1 MHRCVAVTILWL
13 LFTVTVRAA
22 SPGSISTST
31 AGEVHEALAAQA
43 AGIVDIRFI
52 PNDSRS
58 AQIIVTNRSD
68 QPLSIRLP
76 AVFAG
81 VPVLAQMGGAGGNAG
96 FGAGGIGAQPQ
107 AVGGGMQNA
116 GMGIGGQGGG
126 GGAFCWVA
134 REVYG
139 PHDPRW
145 TQFRAW
151 LTAEAPVWLEHLY
164 ARHGEQFADWIH
176 DKPAAKWCVRQMMDQ
191 VLADEPM
198 LPAGGHFQVGQAS
211 ARTGATVPFRLPAG
225 KTRTFRVNTVCLE
238 HGKPEPSSRRPY
250 RIVALDSFSADP
262 RLAAILSG
270 LGNGQVSQ
278 KVAQAAAWNVSSGL
292 SWERL
297 AAEKI
302 DHAGGDPDE
311 PFFATAELLVAR
323 RAVEAAGAG
332 RAAVSSSDAASGG
345 ASAGSAAPA
354 AGR

>member
-1 MHRCVAVTILWL
+1 MYRLAALCALWL
-13 LFTVTVRAA
+13 LSTAA
-22 SPGSISTST
+22 ATAAGPTSASTSAT
-31 AGEVHEALAAQA
+31 SEVCEALAAQA
-43 AGIVDIRFI
+43 EGLVDVRFI

-68 QPLSIRLP
+68 RPLSIRLP
-76 AVFAG
+76 GVFAG
-81 VPVLAQMGGAGGNAG
+81 VPVLAQMAGGAGGNAG
-96 FGAGGIGAQPQ
+96 FGAGGIGAAPQ

-126 GGAFCWVA
+126 GGGFCWVA

-151 LTAEAPVWLEHLY
+151 LTSEAPRWLESLY
-164 ARHGEQFADWIH
+164 AAHGERFADWMH
-176 DKPAAKWCVRQMMDQ
+176 DKPVAKWCVRQAMDH
-191 VLADEPM
+191 VLAGEPV
-198 LPAGGHFQVGQAS
+198 LPAAGHFQVGQAS
-211 ARTGATVPFRLPAG
+211 GRTGATAPFHLPAG
-225 KTRTFRVNTVCLE
+225 RTRTFRVNTVCLE
-238 HGKPEPSSRRPY
+238 HGKPEPSTRRPY
-250 RIVALDSFSADP
+250 KLVALDTFSADP

-278 KVAQAAAWNVSSGL
+278 KVAQAAAWHVSSGL

-311 PFFATAELLVAR
+311 PFFSHTELVFAQQ
-323 RAVEAAGAG
+323 VVGMAAKQTGQKTK
-332 RAAVSSSDAASGG
+332 SPSE
-345 ASAGSAAPA
+345 
-354 AGR
+354 

>member
-1 MHRCVAVTILWL
+1 MYRPVAVAVVWLLSTVAVT
-13 LFTVTVRAA
+13 AA
-22 SPGSISTST
+22 NPESAATT
-31 AGEVHEALAAQA
+31 APSEVHEALAAQSQ
-43 AGIVDIRFI
+43 GLVDVRFI

-68 QPLSIRLP
+68 RPLSIRLP

-81 VPVLAQMGGAGGNAG
+81 VPVLAQMGAAGGNAG
-96 FGAGGIGAQPQ
+96 FGAGGIGAAPQ

-126 GGAFCWVA
+126 GAGFCWVA

-139 PHDPRW
+139 SHDPRW
-145 TQFRAW
+145 AQFRGW
-151 LTAEAPVWLEHLY
+151 LTSEAPRWLEDLY
-164 ARHGEQFADWIH
+164 SAHGEKFADWIH
-176 DKPAAKWCVRQMMDQ
+176 DKPAAKWCVRQLMDRAIAGAP
-191 VLADEPM
+191 VLPTA
-198 LPAGGHFQVGQAS
+198 AQFQVGQAS
-211 ARTGATVPFRLPAG
+211 GRTGATLPFRLPAG

-250 RIVALDSFSADP
+250 KLVALEGFSPDP
-262 RLAAILSG
+262 RLAALLSG

-278 KVAQAAAWNVSSGL
+278 KVAQAAAWHVSSGL

-311 PFFATAELLVAR
+311 PFFAPAELFAAR
-323 RAVEAAGAG
+323 RTVEALGA
-332 RAAVSSSDAASGG
+332 ATSAESSSGG
-345 ASAGSAAPA
+345 AASAAGGSAGK
-354 AGR
+354 

>member
-1 MHRCVAVTILWL
+1 MYRPVAVVALWL
-13 LFTVTVRAA
+13 LSTVGAGAA
-22 SPGSISTST
+22 SPESASS
-31 AGEVHEALAAQA
+31 AAPSEVHEALVAQA
-43 AGIVDIRFI
+43 AGLVDVRFI

-58 AQIIVTNRSD
+58 AQVIVTNRSD
-68 QPLSIRLP
+68 RPLSIRLP

-126 GGAFCWVA
+126 GAGGFCWVA

-151 LTAEAPVWLEHLY
+151 LTSESPRWLEDLY
-164 ARHGEQFADWIH
+164 AAHGEQFADWIH
-176 DKPAAKWCVRQMMDQ
+176 DKPAAKWCVRLLMDSA
-191 VLADEPM
+191 LAGEPS
-198 LPAGGHFQVGQAS
+198 LPAAGQFQVGQAS
-211 ARTGATVPFRLPAG
+211 GRTGATVPFRIPAG

-250 RIVALDSFSADP
+250 KLVALETFSADP
-262 RLAAILSG
+262 RLAAVLSG

-278 KVAQAAAWNVSSGL
+278 KVAQAATWNVANGL

-311 PFFATAELLVAR
+311 PFFASAELLLAR
-323 RAVEAAGAG
+323 RVVEALGPG
-332 RAAVSSSDAASGG
+332 S
-345 ASAGSAAPA
+345 SAGTATSAQPPSA
-354 AGR
+354 R